1 MSKNK
6 YWIADPNSGAKAI
19 VEGVEERDRWT
30 KVLGW
35 SETTEPTGDERV
47 WLYNESIDGRTVLPY
62 DASQG
67 HWKGIGW
74 APGAPP
80 EPVDTTKDPAL
91 MDQPKPAPPAAAPS
105 IQSAA
110 AGASTKENVNRG

>member
-1 MSKNK
+1 MSKNH
-6 YWIADPNSGAKAI
+6 YWIADPNSGAKAL

-30 KVLGW
+30 KVQGW
-35 SETTEPTGDERV
+35 SEATEPTGDERV
-47 WLYNESIDGRTVLPY
+47 WLYNASIDGRTVLPF

-80 EPVDTTKDPAL
+80 EPVDTTRDPAL
-91 MDQPKPAPPAAAPS
+91 MDQPEPAAAPTAPS
-105 IQSAA
+105 SAA
-110 AGASTKENVNRG
+110 SPAAATTTKEK

>member
-1 MSKNK
+1 MNS
-6 YWIADPNSGAKAI
+6 YWIVDPNSGAKAV
-19 VEGVEERDRWT
+19 VEGAADRDRWT
-30 KVLGW
+30 KVQGW

-47 WLYNESIDGRTVLPY
+47 WVYNQAIDGRTVLPY

-74 APGAPP
+74 VPGAPP

-91 MDQPKPAPPAAAPS
+91 MDQPEQAASPSAPATTTT
-105 IQSAA
+105 AA
-110 AGASTKENVNRG
+110 AGADNSTKGK